1 MHVSII
7 SVGSEVVSGMITDTN
22 ATFASQNLFDRGY
35 EILFH
40 HAIGDHQESF
50 AQLLNSLKT
59 PINIVG
65 GGLGPTFDDVT
76 RNSAAQAFQSPL
88 QFHPELWE
96 DLKARYSKIKDSNQV
111 QCYLPQKAK
120 ILPNLYG
127 TAPGF
132 YLEDHGRYYFFLPG
146 VPREF
151 TKMFSEQVLPRLSE
165 CGDPPPYRET
175 KFFKVIGYTE
185 SSLNEHL
192 RSIID
197 PEIFNGIFAGEGCI
211 TLKFVTTGDPV
222 VAKKR
227 LAEQESLLRK
237 TLGTH
242 IFSTDL
248 QVTLAQAVVELLQEK
263 KATLATAE
271 SCTGGLLAGEI
282 TQVSG
287 ASQIFLEGI
296 VSYSNAAKEKRL
308 QVSSETLARY
318 GAVSEETAREMAIG
332 LRKQSQADYTLSIT
346 GIAGPTGGSPEK
358 PVGFVCF
365 GITTPQETFS
375 TSFQFPGDREII
387 RRRSVTSSLYLL
399 RKALL
404 QEPLAPFL
412 R

>member
-1 MHVSII
+1 VIRTFCKGEQMHVSII

-222 VAKKR
+222 VAKKT
-227 LAEQESLLRK
+227 LSGTRK
-237 TLGTH
+237 
-242 IFSTDL
+242 FAPKDFRNSYFFYRPSSDL
-248 QVTLAQAVVELLQEK
+248 SPSRCGITPRK
-263 KATLATAE
+263 K
-271 SCTGGLLAGEI
+271 
-282 TQVSG
+282 
-287 ASQIFLEGI
+287 
-296 VSYSNAAKEKRL
+296 SY
-308 QVSSETLARY
+308 ARY
-318 GAVSEETAREMAIG
+318 CRILYRWPPCRRNHSGF
-332 LRKQSQADYTLSIT
+332 
-346 GIAGPTGGSPEK
+346 GSLPD
-358 PVGFVCF
+358 FF
-365 GITTPQETFS
+365 G
-375 TSFQFPGDREII
+375 RN
-387 RRRSVTSSLYLL
+387 R
-399 RKALL
+399 
-404 QEPLAPFL
+404 FL
-412 R
+412 